1 MNPSHIRDVVIVGGG
16 TAGWM
21 TAAALAKVLTG
32 PWNITL
38 VESEEIGI
46 VGVGEATI
54 PLINIYNNALE
65 IDENEFMRETSA
77 TFKLGIEFLNW
88 GAQGDSYVHGF
99 GPLGPDIG
107 ITKFHQYWLKLRQ
120 SGEASELE
128 NYSIN
133 MRAAKANKFMRARK
147 DMATRHWP
155 KSRTPTTS
163 TPRCTPPT
171 CGAMPRRAR
180 CAASRARSPARRH
193 GPTTVMSTRWC
204 WRTASASAATCSSIA
219 RAFAAC

>member
-128 NYSIN
+128 N
-133 MRAAKANKFMRARK
+133 
-147 DMATRHWP
+147 
-155 KSRTPTTS
+155 
-163 TPRCTPPT
+163 
-171 CGAMPRRAR
+171 
-180 CAASRARSPARRH
+180 
-193 GPTTVMSTRWC
+193 
-204 WRTASASAATCSSIA
+204 
-219 RAFAAC
+219 